1 MILLLQHSRDVQ
13 MDPLDKTILAN
24 LYSSMLDPSIPPYA
38 RLKARLPISEEF
50 YNSLVSRLVKI
61 GLVEESDPT
70 KLTFIGRDALRVVL
84 VGGVF
89 DLIHPGHIH
98 TLKAA
103 KAEGDILVVVIA
115 RTSTAMKIR
124 GKRKIFHDEVL
135 RQELVSS
142 LSFVDLAIIGR
153 EGTLYDTVEYVK
165 PDTIALGYDQAHTE
179 KDVAENCAKR
189 NLNVRVIRLNTPIP
203 TTKSS
208 TIKDDLGD
216 SFYKT

>member
-1 MILLLQHSRDVQ
+1 
-13 MDPLDKTILAN
+13 MDFLDKKILAC
-24 LYSSMLDPSIPPYA
+24 LYLSALEPEKSPYERLWSETYIPQEVYNRKIQELSEKGFVDENQTPQ
-38 RLKARLPISEEF
+38 IS
-50 YNSLVSRLVKI
+50 
-61 GLVEESDPT
+61 
-70 KLTFIGRDALRVVL
+70 FIGRDAIKVVL

-103 KAEGDILVVVIA
+103 KAVGDVLVVVIA
-115 RTSTAMKIR
+115 RTSTAMKIG
-124 GKRKIFHDEVL
+124 GKRKIYHDEIQ

-142 LSFVDLAIIGR
+142 LRFVDLAIIGR

-179 KDVAENCAKR
+179 KDVAENCARRK
-189 NLNVRVIRLNTPIP
+189 LNVRVIRLNTPVP
-203 TTKSS
+203 GTKSS
-208 TIKDDLGD
+208 TIKKDLRD

>member
-1 MILLLQHSRDVQ
+1 
-13 MDPLDKTILAN
+13 MDLLDKKILACMY
-24 LYSSMLDPSIPPYA
+24 LSSLAPEKSPYERLWSGVYVPREVYNRKIQELSEKGFVDKNHIPQ
-38 RLKARLPISEEF
+38 IS
-50 YNSLVSRLVKI
+50 
-61 GLVEESDPT
+61 
-70 KLTFIGRDALRVVL
+70 FIGRDAIKVVL

-103 KAEGDILVVVIA
+103 KAEGDVLVVVIA
-115 RTSTAMKIR
+115 RTSTAIKIR
-124 GKRKIFHDEVL
+124 GRKKIFHDEVL

-142 LSFVDLAIIGR
+142 LRFVDLAIIGR

-179 KDVAENCAKR
+179 RDVAENCARRK
-189 NLNVRVIRLNTPIP
+189 LNVRVIRLNTPVP

>member
-1 MILLLQHSRDVQ
+1 
-13 MDPLDKTILAN
+13 MDPLDKAILAS
-24 LYSSMLDPSIPPYA
+24 LYISTLEPQVSSYDRI
-38 RLKARLPISEEF
+38 KDRLPIGKELYRSKVEQLSERGFIEKND
-50 YNSLVSRLVKI
+50 NS
-61 GLVEESDPT
+61 
-70 KLTFIGRDALRVVL
+70 KLSFIGRDVLKVVL

-103 KAEGDILVVVIA
+103 KAEGDVLVVVIA
-115 RTSTAMKIR
+115 RTSTAIKIR
-124 GKRKIFHDEVL
+124 GRKKIFHDEVL

-142 LSFVDLAIIGR
+142 LRFVDLAIIGR

>member
-1 MILLLQHSRDVQ
+1 
-13 MDPLDKTILAN
+13 MDLLDKKILACMY
-24 LYSSMLDPSIPPYA
+24 LSSLAPEKSPYERLWSGVYVPREVYNRKIQELSEKGFVDKNHIPQ
-38 RLKARLPISEEF
+38 IS
-50 YNSLVSRLVKI
+50 
-61 GLVEESDPT
+61 
-70 KLTFIGRDALRVVL
+70 FIGRDAIKVVL

-103 KAEGDILVVVIA
+103 KAEGDVLVVVIA
-115 RTSTAMKIR
+115 RTSTAIKIR
-124 GKRKIFHDEVL
+124 GRKKIFHDEVL

-142 LSFVDLAIIGR
+142 LRFVDLAIIGR

-179 KDVAENCAKR
+179 RDIAENCARRK
-189 NLNVRVIRLNTPIP
+189 LNVRVIRLNTPVP

>member
-1 MILLLQHSRDVQ
+1 
-13 MDPLDKTILAN
+13 MDLLDKKILACIY
-24 LYSSMLDPSIPPYA
+24 LSSLAPEKSPYERLWSGVHVPREVYNRKVQELSKKGFVDKNDIPE
-38 RLKARLPISEEF
+38 ISF
-50 YNSLVSRLVKI
+50 L
-61 GLVEESDPT
+61 
-70 KLTFIGRDALRVVL
+70 GRDAIKVVL

-103 KAEGDILVVVIA
+103 KAEGDVLVVVIA
-115 RTSTAMKIR
+115 RTSTAMRIR

-142 LSFVDLAIIGR
+142 LRFVDLAIIGR

-179 KDVAENCAKR
+179 RDVAENCARR
-189 NLNVRVIRLNTPIP
+189 NLNVRVIRLNTPLP
-203 TTKSS
+203 ATKSS
-208 TIKDDLGD
+208 TMKDNLGG

>member
-1 MILLLQHSRDVQ
+1 
-13 MDPLDKTILAN
+13 
-24 LYSSMLDPSIPPYA
+24 
-38 RLKARLPISEEF
+38 
-50 YNSLVSRLVKI
+50 
-61 GLVEESDPT
+61 
-70 KLTFIGRDALRVVL
+70 
-84 VGGVF
+84 
-89 DLIHPGHIH
+89 
-98 TLKAA
+98 
-103 KAEGDILVVVIA
+103 LVVVIA
-115 RTSTAMKIR
+115 RTSTAIKIR
-124 GKRKIFHDEVL
+124 GRKKIFHDEVL

-179 KDVAENCAKR
+179 RDVAENCARRK
-189 NLNVRVIRLNTPIP
+189 LNVRVIRLNTPVP